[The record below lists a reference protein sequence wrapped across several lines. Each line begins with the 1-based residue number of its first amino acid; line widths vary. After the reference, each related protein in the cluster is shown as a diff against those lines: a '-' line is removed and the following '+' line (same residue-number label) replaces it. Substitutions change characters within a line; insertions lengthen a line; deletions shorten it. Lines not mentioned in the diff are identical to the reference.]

1 MTRFFALLTA
11 TLALTSCASILQRS
25 TQEVSFLTP
34 GAHDSICLVDNG
46 ETVYRVLPPQTVTL
60 SKRSHDLK
68 VHCMADG
75 NREKTVVFDPDT
87 QDIALANVFTGFVP
101 GMYYDHES
109 GALYA
114 YPGTIIVDFTDMPA
128 QAMPLPNYEQHIA
141 ENPHLF
147 GMEEFHPGDP
157 ALLRDKYDT
166 SEPLKKREFPGGG
179 TIMGETAAEDA
190 GEGAAVESE
199 TLPAPAGEPA
209 SESTGSSAI
218 ANPATDMI
226 SDLTRQMNPHVF
238 GPAQSEPV
246 PIHPDEIK

>member
-11 TLALTSCASILQRS
+11 TLALTSCASVLGRA
-25 TQEVSFLTP
+25 TQEVTFLTP
-34 GAHDSICLVDNG
+34 GAHDSICMVDNG
-46 ETVYRVLPPQTVTL
+46 EVIYRVMPPQTVTL

-68 VHCMADG
+68 VHCIADG
-75 NREKTVVFDPDT
+75 NREKIAVFDPDT

-101 GMYYDHES
+101 GMYIDHES

-147 GMEEFHPGDP
+147 GMEEFRPGDA
-157 ALLRDKYDT
+157 ALMRDKYET

-179 TIMGETAAEDA
+179 DVIGETAAD
-190 GEGAAVESE
+190 GAAVESE
-199 TLPAPAGEPA
+199 PLSAAPAEGQVSSGTE
-209 SESTGSSAI
+209 SSAVVD
-218 ANPATDMI
+218 PATDMI
-226 SDLTRQMNPHVF
+226 SDLTKQMNPHVF
-238 GPAQSEPV
+238 SPAQSEPV